1 MAQEQLNFKPH
12 SWQQDKALRS
22 NKPITLLATGIQ
34 FGKTIVGALWMKRH
48 MHKHARKGTNFII
61 TSPTYKI
68 LSQST
73 LPPFLRFMDGFGTYH
88 RQDAVFELDGGGLCY
103 FRTGTDPDSIVGIT
117 DVHAIYGD
125 EAGLYSLYFWENIQ
139 ARAAFKAAPILL
151 TTSPYSLNWVYKDLI
166 RPKIK
171 DKDARPDVEYIKA
184 RSIDNPLFPKDY
196 YERMRLTMDERRFR
210 AMFGGDWEKMDGL
223 VYDIFDEDECS
234 VTPFALPIGTQFYA
248 GVDWGTTAPFA
259 LVVIAITPEGNYYQ
273 VTELFKQGLTILDMV
288 QATKQLLLK
297 YPIKIFYADPSE
309 PGYIEEFNRAG
320 IATVAANND
329 VKLGIS
335 LVYELIK
342 SKRFKLFRGDNKYTI
357 DEFETYH
364 YPSPDE
370 EITAD
375 KDVKDRK
382 PVKQTDHAMDA
393 LRYCIAATFKGLHR
407 KEPQVINYLDDG
419 KKLDIYERMRRIRT
433 PSSSGNFESW

>member
-1 MAQEQLNFKPH
+1 MAQEQLTFKPH
-12 SWQQDKALRS
+12 SWQQDRALRS
-22 NKPITLLATGIQ
+22 TKPITLLATGIQ

-48 MHKHARKGTNFII
+48 MHKNCFKGANFLI

-73 LPPFLRFMDGFGTYH
+73 LPPFLRFMDGYGTYH
-88 RQDAVFELDGGGLCY
+88 RQDSVFELDGGGLCY

-117 DVHAIYGD
+117 DIYAIYGD

-139 ARAAFKAAPILL
+139 ARAAFRSAPILL
-151 TTSPYSLNWVYKDLI
+151 TTSPYTLNWVYKDII
-166 RPKIK
+166 RPKSK
-171 DKDARPDVEYIKA
+171 DKDARPDIEYIKA

-223 VYDIFDEDECS
+223 VYDIFDEQEHS
-234 VTPFALPIGTQFYA
+234 VTPFNLPIGTQIYA

-259 LVVIAITPEGNYYQ
+259 VAVIAMTPDGNYYQ
-273 VTELFKQGLTILDMV
+273 ITEIYKQGLTILDMIQV
-288 QATKQLLLK
+288 VKQLLLR
-297 YPIKIFYADPSE
+297 YPIKCFYADPSE
-309 PGYIEEFNRAG
+309 PGYIEEFCRAG
-320 IATVAANND
+320 ITTVAANND

-335 LVYELIK
+335 LVYELLK
-342 SKRFKLFRGDNKYTI
+342 SKRFHLFRGDNRYTI

-375 KDVKDRK
+375 KDTKDRA
-382 PVKQTDHAMDA
+382 PVKQSDHILDA
-393 LRYCIAATFKGLHR
+393 IRYCLAAIFKGLHR
-407 KEPQVINYLDDG
+407 KPPEVINYLDDK

-433 PSSSGNFESW
+433 PSDSGSFESW